1 MKNFL
6 ILLIC
11 FVLHIVAVLIAFATV
26 PLALYFYSN
35 GDYFACYIMIAIF
48 IIEILFIIS
57 QIEKSSDLFRLVVI
71 LASMIVF
78 AVLTSVMI
86 FITTYISITAC
97 SFIITNLFS

>member
-6 ILLIC
+6 ILLIL
-11 FVLHIVAVLIAFATV
+11 FVLHIVALLIASAPV

-57 QIEKSSDLFRLVVI
+57 QIDKISDLFRLMVI
-71 LASMIVF
+71 VASMIVF
-78 AVLTSVMI
+78 TFLTSVMI
-86 FITTYISITAC
+86 LIAAYISIT
-97 SFIITNLFS
+97 IITKLFS